1 MAFGPQG
8 YNQTIASIGKQG
20 TLYNTFTTAKSM
32 LNSATSIVEVSS
44 ARITLPPGFFY
55 MGKKLKIRGSAGL
68 SNIVTT
74 PGTFTCEIHVG
85 PTANIIGFTT
95 GAMLMTT
102 TSHVNIPVWFDIDL
116 VCDTAGD
123 GTLAKLRG
131 QSRWSGQGL
140 QQSGA
145 AAADTV
151 TGATIMAPNTAPA
164 LGTGF
169 DSTVS
174 MVLDFFIAFSISQAT
189 NGFQLWTYEVIDCN

>member
-1 MAFGPQG
+1 MAYGPQG
-8 YNQTIASIGKQG
+8 YQQTIATIGKQG

-32 LNSATSIVEVSS
+32 LNSATSVAEVSS

-55 MGKKLKIRGSAGL
+55 TGKKLHIQGSAGL

-74 PGTFTCEIHVG
+74 PGTFTCEVRVG

-95 GAMLMTT
+95 GAILMTT
-102 TSHVNIPVWFDIDL
+102 TSHVNIPITFDIYL
-116 VCDTAGD
+116 SCDTAGD

-131 QSRWSGQGL
+131 QSQWNGQGL

-151 TGATIMAPNTAPA
+151 TGASVLAPNTAPA

-169 DSTVS
+169 DSTVAN
-174 MVLDFFIAFSISQAT
+174 VLDFFIAFSISQPT
-189 NGFQLWTYEVIDCN
+189 NGFQLWQYEVIDCN